1 MFTSEMNK
9 KDNGYRKI
17 LQEPKSQVPLSKQE
31 SHLGSITTAQVNNFA
46 F

>member
-17 LQEPKSQVPLSKQE
+17 FQEPKSQVLLSKQK
-31 SHLGSITTAQVNNFA
+31 SHLGNISKAQVNNFP

>member
-17 LQEPKSQVPLSKQE
+17 LQETKSHVPLSKQE
-31 SHLGSITTAQVNNFA
+31 SHLGSITKAQVNNFP